1 MNMTGRSQSQDSFK
15 NSSLKKKNTFRKS
28 IGEGGGGLFRKM
40 SMRMGSIILN
50 KTLSVSSLNK
60 SGESEADGS
69 E

>member
-1 MNMTGRSQSQDSFK
+1 MKGSSF
-15 NSSLKKKNTFRKS
+15 KKKNTFRKS

-50 KTLSVSSLNK
+50 KTLSVSAMSK
-60 SGESEADGS
+60 SGGESEVDGS